1 MKKYILFTI
10 GIFATLTVSAQCS
23 GISATGT
30 SKARVSKV
38 CYDSVIVR
46 SNLNTVVAD
55 TCTFT
60 QASATNYIVPS
71 GGTGFDV
78 YNTVDQTTNYERLR
92 LRVSSNVFI
101 VGAQNGGTGTLRG
114 LNLVGGASTLSIG
127 TSTAVTGAFNFNRAS
142 GTAGISIV
150 GINGSFTQTSGTSN
164 FLSLIHTVNQ
174 SSTAGYRSLWIS
186 PYQQA
191 TGSGVKYLIDAG
203 TNSAADGG
211 GTHTSLFRVD
221 NAGLTTAVKY
231 SLSALNTAPSSAADT
246 GTTGEI
252 RIDASYIYICTATNT
267 WKRVAIATW

>member
-1 MKKYILFTI
+1 MKKYILILI

-23 GISATGT
+23 GITATGT

-38 CYDSVIVR
+38 CYDTVVVAS
-46 SNLNTVVAD
+46 SLNTLTAD

-60 QASATNYIVPS
+60 RTSATNYVVPS
-71 GGTGFDV
+71 GSTGFDV
-78 YNTVDQTTNYERLR
+78 YNTSDQTTNYERLR
-92 LRVSSNVFI
+92 IRVSSNVFI

-142 GTAGISIV
+142 GVAGISVV

-164 FLSLIHTVNQ
+164 FLSILHTVNQ
-174 SSTAGYRSLWIS
+174 SSTASYRSFWIS
-186 PYQQA
+186 PYEQT
-191 TGSGVKYLIDAG
+191 TGSGVKILIDAG

-211 GTHTSLFRVD
+211 GTHTSVFKVD
-221 NAGLTTAVKY
+221 NAGLVTAVKY

-252 RIDASYIYICTATNT
+252 RIDANYIYICTATNT